1 MKQNY
6 FELFKLPSDFNI
18 DLNLLEQS
26 YQQVMRQVH
35 PDRQQKQE
43 LQQRLAAQ
51 YAALANDAYHCL
63 KDPVFRAAYLAKQ
76 QGVDTELEQV
86 SIHDAAFLEQL
97 IMWEECLEEV
107 RSVPDSSRINSLQ
120 QEIHQAI
127 VEQESA
133 FAGLYTE
140 LRKAENTSIN
150 AFASTAVNHSIDQNT
165 KSCITDIISKM
176 RFLYK
181 LKKQLM
187 MIPLKD

>member
-6 FELFKLPSDFNI
+6 FELFNLPEDFNI
-18 DLNLLEQS
+18 DLNRLEQS
-26 YQQVMRQVH
+26 YQQVMQQVH
-35 PDRQQKQE
+35 PDRQQNQA

-63 KDPVFRAAYLAKQ
+63 KDPVSRAAYLAKQ
-76 QGVDTELEQV
+76 QGIDIVLEKI

-107 RSVPDSSRINSLQ
+107 PSTPDSSQLNSLQ

-127 VEQESA
+127 AEQESA
-133 FAGLYTE
+133 FTQFYA
-140 LRKAENTSIN
+140 SIN
-150 AFASTAVNHSIDQNT
+150 DPFDQNT
-165 KSCITDIISKM
+165 KSRITDIISKM

-181 LKKQLM
+181 LKKQM
-187 MIPLKD
+187 DEK